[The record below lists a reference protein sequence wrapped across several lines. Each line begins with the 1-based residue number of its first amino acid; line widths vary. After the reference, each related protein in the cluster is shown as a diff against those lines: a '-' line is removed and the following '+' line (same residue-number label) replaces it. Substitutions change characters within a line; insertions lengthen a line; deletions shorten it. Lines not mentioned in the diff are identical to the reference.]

1 MKQLEQGSWSPYLA
15 GALTGVVSV
24 LSVWVSGKYFG
35 ASTSFVRTAG
45 MIEQLFAPERVAK
58 MDYFIKE
65 APVVEW
71 QWMFVVGIFV
81 GALIAAL
88 TSGSFRLQ
96 AVPDMWAAQFGA
108 NSTGK
113 RAGVAFIGGLILMF
127 GARLAGGCPSGHG
140 LSGTMQLSVSGYIA
154 LICFFTGGMF
164 VARQLYKG
172 GAKP

>member
-1 MKQLEQGSWSPYLA
+1 MKQNDQGSWNPYLA
-15 GALTGVVSV
+15 GSLTGIVSV
-24 LSVWVSGKYFG
+24 LSVWVAGKYFG

-45 MIEQLFAPERVAK
+45 MIEKLFAPERVEK
-58 MDYFIKE
+58 MDYFIQK
-65 APVVEW
+65 APVIEW

-81 GALIAAL
+81 GALIAAF

-96 AVPDMWAAQFGA
+96 AVPDMWAAHFGA
-108 NSTGK
+108 QTTGK
-113 RAGVAFIGGLILMF
+113 RAVVAFIGGIILMF

-154 LICFFTGGMF
+154 LVCFFAGGLF

-172 GAKP
+172 GASS